1 MHIST
6 HSLTRRLTHDT
17 CCTTLQTRYFNSQ
30 PHKEADEFLVSDTIA
45 YFIFQL
51 TASQGGW
58 LCSGRCSAD
67 EWKFQ
72 LTASQGGWRSRLQTH
87 PESSHIS
94 THSLTRRLTY
104 TASNSCM
111 RSEFQLTAS
120 QGGWR
125 LIEDICEKFEV
136 FQLTASQGGWQRDDI
151 LTHRQQ
157 DFNSQPHKEADS
169 YAPDHKV
176 RLQSFQLTA
185 SQGGWLFHHFTV
197 STLGLFQL
205 TASQGGWLPREPMTI
220 IWKNISTHSLTRRL
234 TTSKKDT
241 IKVALFQ
248 LTASQGGWHQRFF
261 R

>member
-1 MHIST
+1 MSEN
-6 HSLTRRLTHDT
+6 
-17 CCTTLQTRYFNSQ
+17 FNSQ
-30 PHKEADEFLVSDTIA
+30 PHKEADDH
-45 YFIFQL
+45 
-51 TASQGGW
+51 G
-58 LCSGRCSAD
+58 
-67 EWKFQ
+67 
-72 LTASQGGWRSRLQTH
+72 SRPIRNH
-87 PESSHIS
+87 HI
-94 THSLTRRLTY
+94 
-104 TASNSCM
+104 
-111 RSEFQLTAS
+111 FQLTAS

-205 TASQGGWLPREPMTI
+205 TASQGGWLPEDHQKYLE
-220 IWKNISTHSLTRRL
+220 WNISTHSLTRRL
-234 TTSKKDT
+234 TVERRALWKNIKYFNSQPHKEADIDT
-241 IKVALFQ
+241 L
-248 LTASQGGWHQRFF
+248 
-261 R
+261 